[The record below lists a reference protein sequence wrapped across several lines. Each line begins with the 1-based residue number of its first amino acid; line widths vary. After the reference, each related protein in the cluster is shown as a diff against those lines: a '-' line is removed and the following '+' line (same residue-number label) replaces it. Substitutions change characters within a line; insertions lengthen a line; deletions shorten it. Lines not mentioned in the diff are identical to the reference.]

1 MQAQANLYWMEYKD
15 QLVLT
20 GAIDEVGA
28 PIRQNV
34 GKSRRVGLELEFK
47 MKLLPNWV
55 WQPNLALSSNQ
66 NLDFI
71 FERDGEL
78 VDLGKTQL
86 AYSPNLISGSSLT
99 YAASTNFQI
108 TLLSKFVGKQY
119 MGNIDSENSILPSYF
134 INDLNISYVWRPNKL
149 LKEIQFSFL
158 INNLLNKQYESN
170 GYFYTYNDTWS
181 VPGKITTIEG
191 AGFYPQAGINF
202 LTGLMIKF

>member
-1 MQAQANLYWMEYKD
+1 
-15 QLVLT
+15 
-20 GAIDEVGA
+20 
-28 PIRQNV
+28 
-34 GKSRRVGLELEFK
+34 
-47 MKLLPNWV
+47 
-55 WQPNLALSSNQ
+55 
-66 NLDFI
+66 
-71 FERDGEL
+71 
-78 VDLGKTQL
+78 
-86 AYSPNLISGSSLT
+86 
-99 YAASTNFQI
+99 
-108 TLLSKFVGKQY
+108 

-191 AGFYPQAGINF
+191 AGLYPQAGINF

>member
-1 MQAQANLYWMEYKD
+1 M
-15 QLVLT
+15 
-20 GAIDEVGA
+20 
-28 PIRQNV
+28 
-34 GKSRRVGLELEFK
+34 
-47 MKLLPNWV
+47 

-99 YAASTNFQI
+99 YTASTNFQI